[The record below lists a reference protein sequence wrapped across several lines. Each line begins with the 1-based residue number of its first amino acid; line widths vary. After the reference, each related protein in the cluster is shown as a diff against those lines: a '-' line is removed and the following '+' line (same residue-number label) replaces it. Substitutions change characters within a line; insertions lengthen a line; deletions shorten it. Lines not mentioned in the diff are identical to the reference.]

1 MNDSNSP
8 LRRGQV
14 RSNPRTF
21 QPVSR
26 SIVPL
31 QPDRG
36 LLPNLQQNTGSTKII
51 SAKIQ
56 NQLSKTAAKAMLLS
70 RAVQVKKPIIK
81 QRKINPSKIVFTVLG
96 LLVLAVLCY
105 MGYDTWATHN
115 KLNEQPTSDN
125 TGVSAANAS
134 TDERQLQEGSDRNP
148 LPTNA
153 LTSYKVAA
161 DSPRALYITKLGVAA
176 RILPMSVN
184 KDNSIQAPINIFDA
198 GWYTGSVKPGEKGA
212 ALVDGH
218 STADGR
224 ALFGKLDKLVSGDQI
239 QLEKGD
245 GTRLTYRVVQ
255 TETVDKDAVD
265 MKKLLLPYAGAQ
277 RALNLITCSGAWNS
291 AENTLAQ
298 RTIVYTEQI

>member
-1 MNDSNSP
+1 MNDSNTP

-31 QPDRG
+31 QSDRT
-36 LLPNLQQNTGSTKII
+36 LLPDPQQNEVTSMVI

-56 NQLSKTAAKAMLLS
+56 NQLSKTAAKAILLS
-70 RAVQVKKPIIK
+70 RAVQGKKPVIK
-81 QRKINPSKIVFTVLG
+81 QRKINPSTIVFTVLG

-115 KLNEQPTSDN
+115 RLDEQTSSNN
-125 TGVSAANAS
+125 TGAITANVS

-153 LTSYKVAA
+153 LASYTVAA
-161 DSPRALYITKLGVAA
+161 DSPRALYITKIGVAA

-212 ALVDGH
+212 TLVDGH

-224 ALFGKLDKLVSGDQI
+224 ALFGKLNKLVIGDQI

-255 TETVDKDAVD
+255 TETVDKNAVD